1 MDIDESAVRKSGGIF
16 GHGWW
21 CLKALPGRFI
31 DNMVEFAHKVEKLG
45 KDDPRR
51 ITHSIKVGLTLSLVS
66 LLYYCRPIYGG
77 FGSSIMSAILTVVV
91 VFEFSVRATL
101 GKGFNRAL
109 ATFLAGALGF
119 GAHHLAT
126 LAGDK
131 GHPAILWFFIFL
143 LAAVASFVRFFPGI
157 KARYD
162 YGVLM
167 FILTFCLVSVSGY
180 REDEILELAHKRV
193 STIAIGC
200 LTCVIMSIFVFP
212 VWAGHDLHKLIA
224 RNIEK
229 QADFLQGFGELY
241 FGTKGDTDIS
251 WLHGYRSVLNSKTA
265 EEAMANFARWEPPHG
280 KFRFGHPWKQYLKIS
295 AMTWQCAYRLE
306 ALSNSI
312 TSEMKEPSEFKMMI
326 TLSCMEISIELGK
339 ALQEI
344 SSAIKNMTYPFTDL
358 HRALEAITLDNTNI
372 LEDVMPAASVTS
384 LLLEI
389 IECTKNIAE
398 SVKVLAC
405 LAKFKGADLAILPE
419 KQTRRLLRSGNI
431 KPHHAENDST
441 HALIILARLGYTK
454 LIGVYPIRQNLVIM
468 K

>member
-1 MDIDESAVRKSGGIF
+1 MDIDESAVRKSNGF
-16 GHGWW
+16 LRRGWW
-21 CLKALPGRFI
+21 CLKALPERFI
-31 DNMVEFAHKVEKLG
+31 DDVVEFAHKVEKLG

-51 ITHSIKVGLTLSLVS
+51 IIHSIKVGLTLSLVS
-66 LLYYCRPIYGG
+66 LLYFFRPVYSG
-77 FGSSIMSAILTVVV
+77 FGSSTMPAILTVVV
-91 VFEFSVRATL
+91 VFEFSVGATL

-109 ATFLAGALGF
+109 ATLLAGALGF
-119 GAHHLAT
+119 GAHHLAI

-143 LAAVASFVRFFPGI
+143 LAAVASFVRFFPGV

-162 YGVLM
+162 YGVLI
-167 FILTFCLVSVSGY
+167 FILTFCLVSVSGDQ
-180 REDEILELAHKRV
+180 EDEILELAHKRV

-241 FGTKGDTDIS
+241 FGTKGGTDLS
-251 WLHGYRSVLNSKTA
+251 WLHGYRSVLNSMTA
-265 EEAMANFARWEPPHG
+265 EEAMANFSRWEPPHG

-295 AMTWQCAYRLE
+295 AMTRQCAYRLE

-312 TSEMKEPSEFKMMI
+312 TSEMKEPSEFKKII
-326 TLSCMEISIELGK
+326 TVSCMEISVELGK

-344 SSAIKNMTYPFTDL
+344 STAIKNMTYPFTVSTHIVNAKTAAEGL
-358 HRALEAITLDNTNI
+358 HRALEAITLGNTNI

-389 IECTKNIAE
+389 IECTENIAE

-405 LAKFKGADLAILPE
+405 LAKFKGADLAMSPE
-419 KQTRRLLRSGNI
+419 KPTRRLLRSGNI

-441 HALIILARLGYTK
+441 HALIIAYATSAM
-454 LIGVYPIRQNLVIM
+454 VE
-468 K
+468 

>member
-16 GHGWW
+16 GRGCW

-77 FGSSIMSAILTVVV
+77 FGSSTMSAILTVVV
-91 VFEFSVRATL
+91 VFEFSVGATL

-143 LAAVASFVRFFPGI
+143 LAAVASFVRFFPGV

-180 REDEILELAHKRV
+180 QEVEILKLAHKRV

-200 LTCVIMSIFVFP
+200 LTCVLMSIFVFP
-212 VWAGHDLHKLIA
+212 VWAGLDLHKLIA

-241 FGTKGDTDIS
+241 FGTKRDMDMS
-251 WLHGYRSVLNSKTA
+251 WLHGFEFYDN
-265 EEAMANFARWEPPHG
+265 
-280 KFRFGHPWKQYLKIS
+280 
-295 AMTWQCAYRLE
+295 AYPICFILVQ
-306 ALSNSI
+306 
-312 TSEMKEPSEFKMMI
+312 KPSEFKKII

-344 SSAIKNMTYPFTDL
+344 SSAIKNMTYPFTVSTHIMNAKTAAEDL

-372 LEDVMPAASVTS
+372 LEDVMSGASVTS

-405 LAKFKGADLAILPE
+405 LAKFKGADLAILAE

-431 KPHHAENDST
+431 KPHLSENDST

>member
-1 MDIDESAVRKSGGIF
+1 MDIDESAVRKSGGF
-16 GHGWW
+16 LGHGWW

-66 LLYYCRPIYGG
+66 LLYYCRPLYGG
-77 FGSSIMSAILTVVV
+77 FGSSTMSAILTVVV
-91 VFEFSVRATL
+91 VFEFSVGATL

-143 LAAVASFVRFFPGI
+143 LA
-157 KARYD
+157 RYD

-180 REDEILELAHKRV
+180 QEDEILKLAHKRV

-200 LTCVIMSIFVFP
+200 LTCVLMSIFVFP

-241 FGTKGDTDIS
+241 FGTKTDMDMS
-251 WLHGYRSVLNSKTA
+251 WLHGYRSVLNSMTA
-265 EEAMANFARWEPPHG
+265 EEAMANFGRWEPPHG
-280 KFRFGHPWKQYLKIS
+280 KFRFGHPWKQYLKTS
-295 AMTWQCAYRLE
+295 AMTRQCAYRLE

-312 TSEMKEPSEFKMMI
+312 TSEMKEPSEFKKII
-326 TLSCMEISIELGK
+326 TLSCMEISVELGK

-344 SSAIKNMTYPFTDL
+344 PTANKNMTYPFTVSTHIVNAKTAAEGL
-358 HRALEAITLDNTNI
+358 HRA

-441 HALIILARLGYTK
+441 RALIIEYAPSAM
-454 LIGVYPIRQNLVIM
+454 VE
-468 K
+468 